1 MKKYYDAFCYIT
13 STLTDVEVEVEA
25 DNMKPEV
32 SFDAYTAKQRIKMK
46 WNGKI
51 CVGKV
56 GNMEFTSYGPP
67 EQL

>member
-1 MKKYYDAFCYIT
+1 
-13 STLTDVEVEVEA
+13 
-25 DNMKPEV
+25 MKPKV
-32 SFDAYTAKQRIKMK
+32 SFDAYIAKQRIKMK

-51 CVGKV
+51 YVGKV